1 MMMKSSQ
8 YIKGTLSKANQLD
21 YKIVM
26 MQDTLD
32 YGLKCQRTW
41 MYLEPIF
48 SSDDIK
54 KKLAVEKQ
62 KFDAVDKNWR
72 MLIEIFYK
80 EPYLWEVIENDKLKN
95 EFDQCN
101 KILDQIQKSLSDY
114 LETKRCYFPRFYFLS
129 DEELLEILAQ
139 TKDPNAVQ
147 KHIGKCFEAISFLGF
162 NENQEITVMQSQ
174 EKE

>member
-95 EFDQCN
+95 EFDQ
-101 KILDQIQKSLSDY
+101 
-114 LETKRCYFPRFYFLS
+114 
-129 DEELLEILAQ
+129 
-139 TKDPNAVQ
+139 
-147 KHIGKCFEAISFLGF
+147 
-162 NENQEITVMQSQ
+162 
-174 EKE
+174 